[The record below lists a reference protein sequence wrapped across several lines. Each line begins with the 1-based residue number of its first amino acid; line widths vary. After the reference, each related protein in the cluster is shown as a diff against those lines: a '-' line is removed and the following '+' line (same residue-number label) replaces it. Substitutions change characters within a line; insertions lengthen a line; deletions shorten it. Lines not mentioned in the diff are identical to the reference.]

1 MDRAVARGL
10 TAKPHVVPAK
20 IGVDEKAA
28 GRGQDYITVVSNFE
42 TGCVEYLADERRQA
56 SLDGFFE
63 KFSDEDHK
71 GIAAVAMDMWDLYI
85 NSTRDHLDKADDK
98 IVFDRYH
105 LMKYLTGTVDTVRK
119 QENQA
124 LAAPVTRA
132 SLGPSTSGSTRRRTS
147 PSATETASPPFG
159 EGI

>member
-28 GRGQDYITVVSNFE
+28 GRGQDYITVVSDFE
-42 TGCVEYLADERRQA
+42 TGTVEYLADERRQA
-56 SLDGFFE
+56 SLDSFFRE
-63 KFSDEDHK
+63 VQRRGPQ
-71 GIAAVAMDMWDLYI
+71 GIAAVAMDMWDPYI
-85 NSTRDHLDKADDK
+85 NSTRDHLEDADQK

-105 LMKYLTGTVDTVRK
+105 LMKYLTGAVDTVRK
-119 QENQA
+119 RRTRISP
-124 LAAPVTRA
+124 LAVTRA

-147 PSATETASPPFG
+147 PSAIRTASPS
-159 EGI
+159 